1 MNLYKLD
8 TQIKDIEDMLLDYA
22 EENEGDTTGFQ
33 FELELDGLEM
43 DKQDKLVSLGIWFKN
58 ILSEAT
64 AIKAEKDSLAKRQKA
79 LDNKAGRIKSYIQ
92 AFLGEGNK
100 INEPQVVMSWRKS
113 KSVELKCTV
122 EALPPIFQKLTVKE
136 DKTALKEDILKNG
149 QDGKAWGYATIKENQ
164 NLQIK

>member
-43 DKQDKLVSLGIWFKN
+43 DKQDKLISLGIWFKN

-100 INEPQVVMSWRKS
+100 INEPQVVMSWRRS
-113 KSVELKCTV
+113 TSVELKGSA
-122 EALPPIFQKLTVKE
+122 EELPKEFQKVTITA
-136 DKTALKEDILKNG
+136 DKTALKTDIKANG
-149 QDGKAWGYATIKENQ
+149 IDSAGWDYATIKENQ